1 MLACIAFS
9 CPNLEFME
17 ILKSDTAIN
26 RINGYNSCSLFV
38 FLGEI
43 IGLSCIMHNV
53 IYTANLKISLE
64 V

>member
-38 FLGEI
+38 FCEI

-64 V
+64 A